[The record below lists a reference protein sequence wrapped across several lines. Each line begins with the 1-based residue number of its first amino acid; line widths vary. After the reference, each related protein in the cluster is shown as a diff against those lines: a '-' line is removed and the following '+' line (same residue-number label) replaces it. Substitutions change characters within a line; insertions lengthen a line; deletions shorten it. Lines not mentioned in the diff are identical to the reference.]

1 MPASPSDP
9 AWTRRRFLQRSL
21 GAVGTAAA
29 CAAASSAADPA
40 RAARRDMPRK
50 PNIIFILADDL
61 GYGDLGCYGQKRLK
75 TPHIDRLAAEGMRF
89 TDAYAGSTV
98 CAPSRCTLLTGL
110 HTGHARIRGNSPG
123 LLSDEDVTVAD
134 LLKRVGYATGCVG
147 KWGVG
152 HSPPDD
158 PGRCAFDYF
167 YGYTSM
173 WHAHNFYPEFVIRNG
188 ERVPLRNE
196 VAAKWKNTD
205 GRGVAVKR
213 VDYVPDLVADE
224 AVAFVERHKDR
235 PFFLYWALNVP
246 HANNE
251 AGREGIEVPDQGPFA
266 GKDWPEQEK
275 NFAAMILRMDRDVG
289 RMIAKLK
296 ALGLERDTLVIFT
309 SDNGPH
315 QEGGHN
321 ADFFGSN
328 GPLRGKKRDLYEG
341 GIRVPAIA
349 YWPGTVRAGTVS
361 DHVWAFWD
369 VPATVSELAGAP
381 KPPPGDGISFLP
393 ELTGRKQPAHDYLY
407 WEFHERGFS
416 QAVRFSGWKA
426 VRNQHR
432 GAPIE
437 VYDLSVDL
445 GEKNDV
451 SGDHPYAVA
460 KAAALFK
467 TAWTPS
473 QDYPIR
479 ERKPKR
485 QR

>member
-1 MPASPSDP
+1 MASHASCHTL
-9 AWTRRRFLQRSL
+9 TRRRLLRASVGVL
-21 GAVGTAAA
+21 GAAAA
-29 CAAASSAADPA
+29 GCAGVSAAPGRA
-40 RAARRDMPRK
+40 RTGQNGAWAK
-50 PNIIFILADDL
+50 PNIVFILADDL
-61 GYGDLGCYGQKRLK
+61 GYGDLACYGQPRLK

-110 HTGHARIRGNSPG
+110 HTGHARVRGNSPG
-123 LLSDEDVTVAD
+123 LLRDDDVTVAH
-134 LLKRVGYATGCVG
+134 LLKQAGYATGCVG

-158 PGRCAFDYF
+158 PGRRGIDTF

-173 WHAHNFYPEFVIRNG
+173 WHAHNCYPEFLIRNG

-205 GRGVAVKR
+205 GRGVATKR
-213 VDYVPDLVADE
+213 VDYVPDLIADE
-224 AVAFVERHKDR
+224 ALAFVERHQDR

-251 AGREGIEVPDQGPFA
+251 ARKEGMEVPDQGPFA

-275 NFAAMILRMDRDVG
+275 NFAAVVHRMDRDVG
-289 RMIAKLK
+289 RMIATLK
-296 ALGLERDTLVIFT
+296 RLGLARRTLVIFT

-321 ADFFGSN
+321 AEFFGSG

-349 YWPGTVRAGTVS
+349 WWPGAVKPGTVSRHA
-361 DHVWAFWD
+361 WAFWD
-369 VPATVSELAGAP
+369 IPATAAEIANAP
-381 KPPPGDGISFLP
+381 PPPPGDGISFVP
-393 ELTGRKQPAHDYLY
+393 ELTGRPQPTHDHLY

-416 QAVRFSGWKA
+416 QAVRFGKWKA
-426 VRNQHR
+426 VRN
-432 GAPIE
+432 GYLAAPIE
-437 VYDLSVDL
+437 LYDLSVDL
-445 GEKNDV
+445 GEQTNV
-451 SGDHPYAVA
+451 AADHPDLVA
-460 KAAALFK
+460 KAAGLFK
-467 TAWTPS
+467 AARTVS
-473 QDYPIR
+473 DDYPIR
-479 ERKPKR
+479 ERKPR
-485 QR
+485 E